1 MLDNHISALVNEPTF
16 FSGLRTTASF
26 ALYLF
31 YSGRYKDRKR
41 IYTMLNKFQNK
52 IKKQTMLKPFIIPN
66 KEKKNCQ
73 LLENET
79 SYLPNCIKSI

>member
-1 MLDNHISALVNEPTF
+1 MSPARFYFTWKPLKPIMVDNHISALVNEPTF

-26 ALYLF
+26 TLYLF

-52 IKKQTMLKPFIIPN
+52 IKNRP
-66 KEKKNCQ
+66 C
-73 LLENET
+73 
-79 SYLPNCIKSI
+79 